1 MGNWAQFWQ
10 EIAARPA
17 GPLALRFYLQ
27 PLMAT
32 LLAVRD
38 GLADARH
45 GKPAYLWSLA
55 TDPAHRRERLREGWG
70 SICKVVIIA
79 LILDLTYQI
88 FVLHGHRPF
97 QALLVAALLAVIPYA
112 VLRGP
117 VNRIASRTGGRGSA
131 SRPAA

>member
-1 MGNWAQFWQ
+1 MGDWTQFWQ

-55 TDPAHRRERLREGWG
+55 TDPAHRTERLRHGWR
-70 SICKVVIIA
+70 SIGKVVIIA
-79 LILDLTYQI
+79 FILDLTYQI
-88 FVLHGHRPF
+88 LVLRGHRPL
-97 QALLVAALLAVIPYA
+97 QALLVATLLAVIPYA
-112 VLRGP
+112 ILRGP
-117 VNRIASRTGGRGSA
+117 VNRIARRTGRWGSA